1 MLCWNSHE
9 EIPHVQG
16 KRNPSKMM
24 KNLSH
29 PILLKRIPFCKNS
42 RERASRKSINLTPP
56 PESQS
61 DPRLGPPDFTFRT
74 YDLPGKFEL
83 RPGNGNQLEPVAR
96 KALPSPTS
104 PEAPGSSSRRTRCQ
118 VSAWVSVASTQVPSG
133 TTCFS

>member
-1 MLCWNSHE
+1 MFKVRRGGGKEIPLIQAKEQQAALCWSSRE
-9 EIPHVQG
+9 ETPHIQG
-16 KRNPSKMM
+16 ERNPSKMM

-74 YDLPGKFEL
+74 YDLPRKF
-83 RPGNGNQLEPVAR
+83 
-96 KALPSPTS
+96 
-104 PEAPGSSSRRTRCQ
+104 
-118 VSAWVSVASTQVPSG
+118 
-133 TTCFS
+133 